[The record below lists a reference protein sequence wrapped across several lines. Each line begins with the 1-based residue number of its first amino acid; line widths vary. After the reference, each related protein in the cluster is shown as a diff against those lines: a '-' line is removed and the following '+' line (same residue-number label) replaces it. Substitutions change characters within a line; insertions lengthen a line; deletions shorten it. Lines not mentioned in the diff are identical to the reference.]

1 MSPCKIANFFY
12 SLVPLRPWRDFL
24 IRRHFDK
31 CSRCQAELASPAES
45 RSLFVQEAGVR
56 TSPSMWGEIEGSLAD
71 QRDQMEEKA
80 GPFFVGRRWR
90 WAAAA
95 AGIILVLLAG
105 YSIWKTYYPEAVRAA
120 SAPLRFEL
128 DYVRV
133 GGQPANAFVYQPQGS
148 DIIIVW
154 AGKN

>member
-1 MSPCKIANFFY
+1 
-12 SLVPLRPWRDFL
+12 
-24 IRRHFDK
+24 
-31 CSRCQAELASPAES
+31 
-45 RSLFVQEAGVR
+45 LFVQEAEV
-56 TSPSMWGEIEGSLAD
+56 TSSPSMWREIEGSLAD
-71 QRDQMEEKA
+71 QRDQLEEEA
-80 GPFFVGRRWR
+80 GPFFVERRWR

-105 YSIWKTYYPEAVRAA
+105 YSIWTTYNPEPVRVA

-148 DIIIVW
+148 DMVIVW